1 MVIFTGVITVSSP
14 SPDGRLP
21 GELSPS
27 PKRTVVVGTLASS
40 AAAGSPHRRLL
51 IVKFGGSS
59 LANARRISLATQA
72 VAREYSR
79 STRMVVV
86 VSAVGKTT
94 DRLLELTNGASGIVD
109 TDRDDILAMGERTSA
124 RIFAASLKSRGIQA
138 RYFDPSDRDW
148 PILTDDRFSNAN
160 PLPSASIERIKR
172 YIRPLLTE
180 GIVPVIGG
188 FIGRTRDGRVST
200 LGRGGSD
207 TTALLLAKALEAN
220 EVVLVTNTKGIMSG
234 DPKLIP
240 TAKLLGRI
248 DMKTLVGIADSGT
261 KFIHRKALK
270 FKDPAINIR
279 VVPYSSGNLRS
290 SGTTVTG
297 GPLPELEVKVH
308 NPDPAAS
315 VTLVGKGL
323 PRNPALIR
331 DVTKIAGSSL
341 LAVSQDS
348 DSIILYLA
356 QTRSLPHLISK
367 LHRTVLSVPGGLA
380 VAARTGMALVSI
392 KGVGLEATPGVTAKI
407 SETLTANNINIFGI
421 LTITSSVLVFVDW
434 KLRAT
439 AVRLIR
445 SSLEVI

>member
-1 MVIFTGVITVSSP
+1 
-14 SPDGRLP
+14 
-21 GELSPS
+21 
-27 PKRTVVVGTLASS
+27 
-40 AAAGSPHRRLL
+40 
-51 IVKFGGSS
+51 
-59 LANARRISLATQA
+59 
-72 VAREYSR
+72 
-79 STRMVVV
+79 MVVV

-356 QTRSLPHLISK
+356 QTRSLRHLISK

>member
-1 MVIFTGVITVSSP
+1 MVIFTGMIASQRPSSGSQQSKLSRSRSVP
-14 SPDGRLP
+14 EESRGRFRSS
-21 GELSPS
+21 LSNTN
-27 PKRTVVVGTLASS
+27 R
-40 AAAGSPHRRLL
+40 RRLL

-59 LANARRISLATQA
+59 LANARRISVAAHT

-79 STRMVVV
+79 GTRIVVV

-94 DRLLELTNGASGIVD
+94 DRLVELANGTGGIQEP
-109 TDRDDILAMGERTSA
+109 DRDDILAMGERTSA

-148 PILTDDRFSNAN
+148 PIFTDDRFSDAN
-160 PLPSASIERIKR
+160 PLPSTSVERIRR
-172 YIRPLLTE
+172 YVKPLLTE

-207 TTALLLAKALEAN
+207 TTALLLAKALNAD
-220 EVVLVTNTKGIMSG
+220 EVVLVTNANGIMSG
-234 DPKLIP
+234 DPKLIG
-240 TAKLLGRI
+240 TAKLLRRI

-261 KFIHRKALK
+261 KFIHRKALR

-279 VVPYSSGNLRS
+279 VVPYTAGTLRS
-290 SGTTVTG
+290 WGTTITG
-297 GPLPELEVKVH
+297 GPLPELEVRVH

-315 VTLVGKGL
+315 VTLVGKAL
-323 PRNPALIR
+323 PKNPQLIH
-331 DVTKIAGSSL
+331 DVAEIARSSL

-348 DSIILYLA
+348 DSVILYLA
-356 QTRSLPHLISK
+356 QTRSLSHIISK
-367 LHRTVLSVPGGLA
+367 LHNAVLGVPGGVA
-380 VAARTGMALVSI
+380 AAARTGMALIRV

-407 SETLTANNINIFGI
+407 SETLRVNKINIFGI

-439 AVRLIR
+439 AAGLIR
-445 SSLEVI
+445 NSLEAN